1 MPIAVRCAC
10 GKSIAAPDK
19 YAGQTV
25 KCPGCGAPLA
35 IPAAGSGTAGSGAAA
50 KPASAGPAIYVTC
63 ECGRKIAAPAELAG
77 KSTNCPTC
85 RQMVK
90 VPRPQAMAPAGGKT
104 GKDPMAELLEE
115 VDLGRSR
122 TGRRCPECRH
132 DLQPDDI
139 LCVQCGFNTETG
151 KQLKTK
157 TVAKKGKGPA
167 GHGHSAPA
175 APPPSTKTRE
185 TAPQAVK
192 SLAKLLNIV
201 GTAGLLIGFLVVAI
215 LAFRA
220 YQANPGQ
227 DILELVLGLVGS
239 VIPILLGFI
248 LLLTVPAAAAA
259 SMLFQGQPA
268 GRILAIIV
276 GVLSLPL
283 AGLGALVLRAAF
295 SDDVTDYCR

>member
-1 MPIAVRCAC
+1 MPIPVRCAC
-10 GKSIAAPDK
+10 GKSVAAPDK

-35 IPAAGSGTAGSGAAA
+35 IPAAGAGATAAA
-50 KPASAGPAIYVTC
+50 AAPAAGAAIYVTC
-63 ECGRKIAAPAELAG
+63 ECGRKIAAQADLAG
-77 KSTNCPTC
+77 KSTTCPTC

-90 VPRPQAMAPAGGKT
+90 IPVPKAAVSARV
-104 GKDPMAELLEE
+104 KDPLAELLEE

-122 TGRRCPECRH
+122 TGRRCPECRS

-139 LCVQCGFNTETG
+139 LCIHCGFNTETG

-167 GHGHSAPA
+167 GGHGHGAPA

-201 GTAGLLIGFLVVAI
+201 GTAGLLIGFLVVAM

-227 DILELVLGLVGS
+227 DLLELVLGLVGS

-248 LLLTVPAAAAA
+248 LLLTVPAAAAT

-295 SDDVTDYCR
+295 SDEVTDYCR